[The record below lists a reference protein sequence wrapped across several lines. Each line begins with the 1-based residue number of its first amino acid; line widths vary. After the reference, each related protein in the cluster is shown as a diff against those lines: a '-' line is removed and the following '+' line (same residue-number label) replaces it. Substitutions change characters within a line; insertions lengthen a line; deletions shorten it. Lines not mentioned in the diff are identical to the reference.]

1 MSVGLIQGG
10 NGGMGKAF
18 IKYLLLNTKLNV
30 IATSRSPS
38 LLKESLELELED
50 IDHSRLSILEMNL
63 LNEDS
68 IASVAKN
75 ILDNHGKANLKLLIN
90 CSGVVNNLLLSLL
103 SLRIHIHPL
112 SQLHPDRSITQ
123 VDYNELLHQYQV
135 SCFFILSLRLRL
147 TNGHYHR

>member
-90 CSGVVNNLLLSLL
+90 CSGVVNLLLSLL
-103 SLRIHIHPL
+103 SLRIHTHSLP
-112 SQLHPDRSITQ
+112 QLHPDRSITQ

-135 SCFFILSLRLRL
+135 SCFLIL
-147 TNGHYHR
+147 